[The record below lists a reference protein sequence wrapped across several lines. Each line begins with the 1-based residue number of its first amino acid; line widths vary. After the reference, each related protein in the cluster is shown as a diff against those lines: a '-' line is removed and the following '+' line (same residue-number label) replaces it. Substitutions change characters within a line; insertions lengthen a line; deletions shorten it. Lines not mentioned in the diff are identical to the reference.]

1 VAWGHEVRVIT
12 RPIAQRPHC
21 EVIDGIEIRRTIQT
35 LSLGPLW
42 GITFIGS
49 VMASLVRLVTGWD
62 VVLAA
67 QAPWEAVATG
77 AVHRLTGKPT
87 AVRVANAGPF
97 GDLRQLQLA
106 TGRGLLVRLVKS
118 NCLFIALS
126 DQSQEELLQ
135 LGCAADRIRRL
146 TNGVDTDHFTVPAEQ
161 DTVRDRT
168 VLFVGRLCAQ
178 KNPLSLLGAWRQ
190 VNAAAQYRLLIAG
203 AGDLE
208 APVRQFIADQG
219 LSNVELLG
227 TVRDLRDVYHRAAVF
242 VLPSLSEGCSNSLLE
257 AMASG
262 LCPVA
267 TDIGG
272 NRELLTDAVNG
283 RLVAAENDQQ
293 LADAL
298 SQVLGDAVLRTR
310 LARAARD
317 HVVAHHQ
324 LDDVAR
330 RYLDLFAEMVG

>member
-1 VAWGHEVRVIT
+1 
-12 RPIAQRPHC
+12 
-21 EVIDGIEIRRTIQT
+21 
-35 LSLGPLW
+35 
-42 GITFIGS
+42 
-49 VMASLVRLVTGWD
+49 
-62 VVLAA
+62 
-67 QAPWEAVATG
+67 
-77 AVHRLTGKPT
+77 
-87 AVRVANAGPF
+87 
-97 GDLRQLQLA
+97 
-106 TGRGLLVRLVKS
+106 
-118 NCLFIALS
+118 
-126 DQSQEELLQ
+126 
-135 LGCAADRIRRL
+135 
-146 TNGVDTDHFTVPAEQ
+146 
-161 DTVRDRT
+161 
-168 VLFVGRLCAQ
+168 
-178 KNPLSLLGAWRQ
+178 LLGAWRQ